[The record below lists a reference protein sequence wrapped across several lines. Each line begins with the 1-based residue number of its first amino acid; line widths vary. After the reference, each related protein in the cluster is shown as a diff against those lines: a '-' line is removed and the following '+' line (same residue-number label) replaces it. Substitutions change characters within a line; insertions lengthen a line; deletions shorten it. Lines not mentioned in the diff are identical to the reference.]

1 MITIEGQIVDDRE
14 IAARPPKTIST
25 ESCLYDAP
33 SYTLFGYLYE
43 VETGIGVTYPEWVA
57 IESHITGARYILGI
71 NMTQKIDACETHNG
85 VSYARHRGEHG
96 VSYVFKHGDT
106 HPTFKQF
113 MLFKTRERMI
123 KLFREVIKE

>member
-1 MITIEGQIVDDRE
+1 MDDRVM
-14 IAARPPKTIST
+14 ASRPPKTIST

-33 SYTLFGYLYE
+33 SCTLFGYLYE
-43 VETGIGVTYPEWVA
+43 VETDIGVTYPEWIA

-71 NMTQKIDACETHNG
+71 DMTQKIDAYETR
-85 VSYARHRGEHG
+85 YG

-113 MLFKTRERMI
+113 ILFKSREQMI
-123 KLFREVIKE
+123 KLFREVIKG

>member
-1 MITIEGQIVDDRE
+1 MV
-14 IAARPPKTIST
+14 ARDAWRAIST

-33 SYTLFGYLYE
+33 SATLYGYLYSIDHD
-43 VETGIGVTYPEWVA
+43 VGVTYPEWIA

-71 NMTQKIDACETHNG
+71 DMTQKIDAYETR
-85 VSYARHRGEHG
+85 YG

-113 MLFKTRERMI
+113 ILFKSREQMI
-123 KLFREVIKE
+123 KLFREVIKG